1 MWIAFSM
8 SQGERYWP
16 TFCKALERPDLVS
29 HERFKTMELRRE
41 HREEL
46 IAILDDI
53 FIKYTRPEWEKRLAD
68 AGDLIWE
75 RVQSIMDLSNDPQV
89 IENDY
94 LIDFEHSTLGPT
106 KWHQT
111 PIAYD
116 ETPVST
122 QRLAPAHGEHTES
135 VLIDLLDYTWDDI
148 EELKGQG
155 VIL

>member
-1 MWIAFSM
+1 MTRKS
-8 SQGERYWP
+8 S
-16 TFCKALERPDLVS
+16 
-29 HERFKTMELRRE
+29 KTTISSTSIIRR
-41 HREEL
+41 
-46 IAILDDI
+46 
-53 FIKYTRPEWEKRLAD
+53 
-68 AGDLIWE
+68 
-75 RVQSIMDLSNDPQV
+75 
-89 IENDY
+89 
-94 LIDFEHSTLGPT
+94 LGPT

-111 PIAYD
+111 PVAFD